1 MPESETDS
9 QSPLTSPRGR
19 GASTRGRPPRRG
31 RGGGAGAGDVTRGRG
46 RPLIGGSR
54 PALTPP
60 SSPRD
65 LSETESDR
73 EVSHNDDD
81 DEVNSRSESP
91 SVAGNRKRKHVGKKL
106 SKSVAK
112 VRHDDDTA
120 VDDRDKTL
128 DNESETEKMKT
139 ETKDFDSDDNVP
151 LTHIVISQAKA
162 EDTNVD
168 DDTSAVKVDAVDAE
182 MQKKVRDGRFCNLL
196 VLQLSIFKL
205 SVVVHAHVVSLL
217 WPYQLHYMYD

>member
-128 DNESETEKMKT
+128 DNESETEKMKA
-139 ETKDFDSDDNVP
+139 ETKDFDSDDNMP

-168 DDTSAVKVDAVDAE
+168 DDTSAAKVDAE

-196 VLQLSIFKL
+196 VLQYVHYTCIFKL
-205 SVVVHAHVVSLL
+205 SVVIHVLVH
-217 WPYQLHYMYD
+217 M